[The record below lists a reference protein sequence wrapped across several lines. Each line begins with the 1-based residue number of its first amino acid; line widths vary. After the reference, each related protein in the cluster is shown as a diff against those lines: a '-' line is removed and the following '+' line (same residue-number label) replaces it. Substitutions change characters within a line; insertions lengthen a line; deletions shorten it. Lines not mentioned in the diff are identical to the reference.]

1 MTPSETLYREWLQA
15 QELDTALREEL
26 LSVAGSGKEIEERF
40 YTELAFGTAG
50 LRGIIG
56 AGTNRMNVHVVR
68 RATAGLAAYIATVP
82 GAAERGVAIAYDS
95 RLMSDVFARETALV
109 LAANGVKAYLYKT
122 LHSVPQLS
130 FTVRHLGCIAGVVIT
145 ASHNP
150 PAYNGYKVYWEDGG
164 QAGPEQASA
173 IYEEIKKADYF
184 HVAAMPFDE
193 AVASGK
199 VVLIGEE
206 IDEAYYSEGEKLLQY
221 PALLK
226 EKGCSCRIVYT
237 PLHGS
242 GMVPVKTLL
251 SRVGVQ
257 VSVVKEQEQPDSSF
271 PTVKA
276 PNPEDPNAFT
286 LAFELAE
293 REGAN
298 LILATDPDSDRL
310 GVAVRKPGEPFR
322 VLTGNQIGSLLLH
335 YILTARKEKGTLPR
349 NGVAAKSLVSTRMA
363 DAIAARFGVRM
374 EDVPTGFRF
383 IAAVIE
389 RCERGGK
396 EEFVFGF
403 EESFGFLAGPF
414 VRDKD
419 AITSAMLVAEASVYY
434 AERGMTLYDVLQEMY
449 GIYGYYKESVKSYT
463 LEGKEGIERIRNA
476 MASLR
481 LVPPEYFAGVP
492 VEAFEDMQPGTLV
505 RPGQSGF
512 APAAIKGIDVLR
524 FSLEGGA
531 WICVRPS
538 GTEPKLKL
546 YIGANAPTEAE
557 VDQLLAALMG
567 DADAILS
574 KRLGIGE

>member
-1 MTPSETLYREWLQA
+1 MNRSETLYRHWLQVQQLA
-15 QELDTALREEL
+15 PELRREL
-26 LSVAGSGKEIEERF
+26 LSIEGNEKEIEERF

-68 RATAGLAAYIATVP
+68 RATAGLAKFVASVP
-82 GAAERGVAIAYDS
+82 GAAERGIAIAYDS

-109 LAANGVKAYLYKT
+109 LAANGIKAYLYKT

-184 HVAAMPFDE
+184 DVPFMPYEE

-199 VVLIGEE
+199 VVLIGEQ
-206 IDEAYYSEGEKLLQY
+206 IDEAYYKEGEKLLQY
-221 PALLK
+221 PSLMK
-226 EKGCSCRIVYT
+226 EKGGDCRIVYT

-257 VSVVKEQEQPDSSF
+257 VSVVEEQKEPDPAF

-286 LAFELAE
+286 LAFRLAE
-293 REGAN
+293 KEGAN

-335 YILTARKEKGTLPR
+335 YILTAKKEKGTLPQK
-349 NGVAAKSLVSTRMA
+349 GVAAKSLVSTRMA
-363 DAIAARFGVRM
+363 DAIAAHFGIRM

-389 RCERGGK
+389 RCERSAQ
-396 EEFVFGF
+396 EQFLFGF

-434 AERGMTLYDVLQEMY
+434 AERGMTLYDALQEMY

-463 LEGKEGIERIRNA
+463 LEGKEGIARIKNA

-481 LVPPEYFAGVP
+481 LVPPEHFAP
-492 VEAFEDMQPGTLV
+492 FAVEAFEDMQPGTLV

-512 APAAIKGIDVLR
+512 AHAVIKGIDVLR

-531 WICVRPS
+531 WICIRPS

-557 VDQLLAALMG
+557 VDALLAQLMES
-567 DADAILS
+567 ADDIIS
-574 KRLGIGE
+574 RRLGIRA